1 MNRFGMHGKLTAH
14 PGQREALLQHMLTA
28 AELVSGAPGCY
39 LYVVA
44 ISPSDRDALWV
55 TEAWRSRADHDASL
69 SIPGVKELIAR
80 ARPLIAGM
88 SDQVITIPVGGKGIP
103 GGGER

>member
-14 PGQREALLQHMLTA
+14 PGQREALLRQMLTA

-44 ISPSDRDALWV
+44 LSPSDRDVLWV

-69 SIPGVKELIAR
+69 SIPGVKELIAK
-80 ARPLIAGM
+80 ARPLIAAM

-103 GGGER
+103 EVGER